1 MKATFSAMLFALA
14 AIAAGTAHAGADAAA
29 SIGQVTLGIIDLTP
43 GDGIAAGFTV
53 TTFDSR
59 LIVYT
64 DTRNT
69 GGTFDRNIVPLPGY
83 AAGSADITL
92 GTTLAGASTSGAIG
106 DVAAQAATSSTL
118 GLDNLVS
125 GESEQRLWL
134 TLRPGT
140 LLTVAGNVLTQAHRT
155 LGDGEGYR
163 VFTWASVDITD
174 SDMITTSYLSRESA
188 LIWGEQT
195 TDALN
200 VEDFLLSYANVGTGD
215 LAVSMNFLAYA
226 DITVTAVPEPG
237 AYLLLLAGLPLLWVA
252 RKAAARESM
261 RCRCDIAA

>member
-1 MKATFSAMLFALA
+1 MKTPFSALLFALA
-14 AIAAGTAHAGADAAA
+14 TLAAGSAQAGAEATTR
-29 SIGQVTLGIIDLTP
+29 IGQVTLGIIDLTP
-43 GDGIAAGFTV
+43 GDGIAAGFDV

-69 GGTFDRNIVPLPGY
+69 GGTFDRKIVPLPAY
-83 AAGSADITL
+83 TAGSTDIALGATQAD
-92 GTTLAGASTSGAIG
+92 AATSGALG
-106 DVAAQAATSSTL
+106 HVAAHASTTAAL
-118 GLDNLVS
+118 GMDNLVS

-140 LLTVAGNVLTQAHRT
+140 LLTVAGNVLTEAHRT
-155 LGDGEGYR
+155 LGADEGYR

-174 SDMITTSYLSRESA
+174 SGMITNSYLSRESA

-195 TDALN
+195 LDARN
-200 VEDFLLSYANVGTGD
+200 MEDFLLSYANVGTGD

-226 DITVTAVPEPG
+226 DITVMAVPEPA
-237 AYLLLLAGLPLLWVA
+237 AYLLLLAGLPLL
-252 RKAAARESM
+252 RAAKRM
-261 RCRCDIAA
+261 RCQES

>member
-1 MKATFSAMLFALA
+1 MKTPFSALLLALA
-14 AIAAGTAHAGADAAA
+14 TLACAGSAHAGAEAATR
-29 SIGQVTLGIIDLTP
+29 IGQVTLGIIDLTP
-43 GDGIAAGFTV
+43 GDGIAAGFDIA
-53 TTFDSR
+53 TFDSR

-69 GGTFDRNIVPLPGY
+69 GGTFDRKIVPLPAY
-83 AAGSADITL
+83 TAGGTEIAL
-92 GTTLAGASTSGAIG
+92 GTTYADAATSGAPG
-106 DVAAQAATSSTL
+106 DVAAHTFTTAAL
-118 GLDNLVS
+118 GMDNLVS

-140 LLTVAGNVLTQAHRT
+140 LLTVSGNVLTEAHRT
-155 LGDGEGYR
+155 LGAGEGYR

-195 TDALN
+195 LDASN
-200 VEDFLLSYANVGTGD
+200 AEDFLLSYANVGTGD

-226 DITVTAVPEPG
+226 DITVMAVPEPG
-237 AYLLLLAGLPLLWVA
+237 VYLLLLAGLPVLW
-252 RKAAARESM
+252 AAR
-261 RCRCDIAA
+261 RRQAPLA